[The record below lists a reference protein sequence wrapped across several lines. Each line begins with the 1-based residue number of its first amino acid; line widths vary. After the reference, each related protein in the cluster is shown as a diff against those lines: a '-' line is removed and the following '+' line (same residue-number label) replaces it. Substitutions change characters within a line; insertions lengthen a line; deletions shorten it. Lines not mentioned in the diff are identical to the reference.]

1 MDLPQLQ
8 DWTAADPQ
16 LRQSTHERVR
26 IFKWLVGSLFTLIA
40 ATFVLMLWVLGS
52 PDSYQEHAAVEGP
65 SSTWPDGSAKT
76 GQDWWAKAGGKPPAQ
91 VAQPPASAPQQPQQ
105 PPNRG

>member
-1 MDLPQLQ
+1 MDVPQLEERLP
-8 DWTAADPQ
+8 AEPQ
-16 LRQSTHERVR
+16 LKQAALERIK
-26 IFKWLVGSLFTLIA
+26 IFRWLVGSLLTLIA
-40 ATFVLMLWVLGS
+40 ATFVLMLWVLDYG
-52 PDSYQEHAAVEGP
+52 DSYQEHMATQGP

-91 VAQPPASAPQQPQQ
+91 VAQPPASPPQQQQ

>member
-1 MDLPQLQ
+1 MDLPQLE
-8 DWTAADPQ
+8 DWADSKPQ
-16 LRQSTHERVR
+16 LKQSTLEKVR
-26 IFKWLVGSLFTLIA
+26 IFRWLVGSLFTLIA
-40 ATFVLMLWVLGS
+40 ATFVLMLWVLGE

-76 GQDWWAKAGGKPPAQ
+76 AQDSSWDKGGHQ
-91 VAQPPASAPQQPQQ
+91 VAQPPAAAPAQQPQ